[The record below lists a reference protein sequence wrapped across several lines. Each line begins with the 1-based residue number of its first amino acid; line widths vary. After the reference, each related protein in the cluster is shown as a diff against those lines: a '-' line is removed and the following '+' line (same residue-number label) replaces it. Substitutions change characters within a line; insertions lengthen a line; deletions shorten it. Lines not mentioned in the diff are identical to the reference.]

1 MVRPAH
7 WISASVPSPAYL
19 ACYQQ
24 LFQIVTSLSG
34 DMSKDL
40 ETSPRACSAEAHW
53 NLELGKNGF
62 VGSVFCPT
70 NPEHFPPA
78 PHLKRVD
85 ALAVG
90 FLEGPSLCA
99 VEKNGKDEGGDELLF
114 GIPRDVSVRPNTVH
128 LGHSSLCHT
137 DSPSEVLFGG
147 SITSYDGAQIN
158 EILYD
163 FQV

>member
-1 MVRPAH
+1 M
-7 WISASVPSPAYL
+7 
-19 ACYQQ
+19 
-24 LFQIVTSLSG
+24 
-34 DMSKDL
+34 
-40 ETSPRACSAEAHW
+40 HW

-99 VEKNGKDEGGDELLF
+99 VEKNATQTRSVWDIALFAILIRLLRSF
-114 GIPRDVSVRPNTVH
+114 SEDPLLAMTEPR
-128 LGHSSLCHT
+128 
-137 DSPSEVLFGG
+137 
-147 SITSYDGAQIN
+147 
-158 EILYD
+158 
-163 FQV
+163 